1 MLRPLSFF
9 LLIITFLFSS
19 GGQIFGQG
27 KVSLSAGLGIPE
39 LINVGIQY
47 RIEQAQIG
55 IGFGYFP
62 QSSGGSDSLSIFSW
76 GTLKSLSGDI
86 YYHFGKMPKSPDL
99 IDHPWYVRLGFAY
112 TREERS
118 DKNNDGIFL
127 SARIG
132 RDLNISARIGIGIDL
147 GINMIHYLSDPS
159 IPSYFSLFGLPGIG
173 IKVFYRI

>member
-1 MLRPLSFF
+1 MLKPLSCF
-9 LLIITFLFSS
+9 LLIITSLYSS

-27 KVSLSAGLGIPE
+27 KVSFSAGLGIPE

-47 RIEQAQIG
+47 RIEQTQIG

-62 QSSGGSDSLSIFSW
+62 PSGSSSDSLSFLAW
-76 GTLKSLSGDI
+76 GTLKSFSGDI
-86 YYHFGKMPKSPDL
+86 YYHFGKLPKSSDL

-112 TREERS
+112 TREKKF
-118 DKNNDGIFL
+118 DKNNDGMFL

-132 RDLNISARIGIGIDL
+132 RDLNISDRIGIGIDL

-173 IKVFYRI
+173 IRVFCRI

>member
-62 QSSGGSDSLSIFSW
+62 QSSSGYDS
-76 GTLKSLSGDI
+76 
-86 YYHFGKMPKSPDL
+86 
-99 IDHPWYVRLGFAY
+99 
-112 TREERS
+112 
-118 DKNNDGIFL
+118 
-127 SARIG
+127 
-132 RDLNISARIGIGIDL
+132 
-147 GINMIHYLSDPS
+147 
-159 IPSYFSLFGLPGIG
+159 
-173 IKVFYRI
+173 